1 MRGTSARD
9 RLGACSVRG
18 SLWSCLVAAAAD
30 AFVDCG
36 HLSTVGPEEEPVLE
50 VKKGFLFYKM
60 LLVSFSLESV
70 LNLTTNMLTQN
81 LKEIN
86 QRQIL

>member
-18 SLWSCLVAAAAD
+18 SLWSCLVAAAAA
-30 AFVDCG
+30 AFVDCR
-36 HLSTVGPEEEPVLE
+36 HLSTVAPENEPVLE
-50 VKKGFLFYKM
+50 VKKGVSVYKM